1 MATKKP
7 AGSASPKPEGAPK
20 DRGARKD
27 VAASANVTTQTASQ
41 PAPAPDAPA
50 DEHIKL
56 QISEGAYYRAQQ
68 RGFSPGYEK
77 EDWLAAE
84 AELLQRLKEG
94 SPKG

>member
-7 AGSASPKPEGAPK
+7 AASATRKPDSAAK
-20 DRGARKD
+20 DRGGRKD
-27 VAASANVTTQTASQ
+27 VAASANLAKETDPT
-41 PAPAPDAPA
+41 PAPAPDAPP

-56 QISEGAYYRAQQ
+56 QIAEGAYYRAQQ

-84 AELLQRLKEG
+84 AELLQRLKQG